1 VTLIIVKLKNKNGVG
16 GIITMLKKI
25 MIFLVAGLFAWAC
38 NTEDENAPV
47 KSIVELQERV
57 TKINTLNDELE
68 GKRTQLYS
76 LIREFNTTRNE
87 SEQFDIASLDTLM
100 GAEEKDLLRAMFKEE
115 KNISYDG
122 LLKNIIEKNNEIA
135 SLSEKITGLEA
146 KLPKPYEIKKGD
158 THYALVK
165 DFLMTNYDMDRKQV
179 REIAWKTAMVD
190 NILPG
195 NKVWMV
201 YADSILATYVT
212 QGTAK
217 VAPMTVQVLAKKQL
231 LEKAFEEGRTEGLKQ
246 VDTTAADSTGRL

>member
-1 VTLIIVKLKNKNGVG
+1 
-16 GIITMLKKI
+16 MLKKI
-25 MIFLVAGLFAWAC
+25 MYFLFAGLFIWAC

-57 TKINTLNDELE
+57 QKLNTMNDELE

-76 LIREFNTTRNE
+76 LIREFNSTRLDVD
-87 SEQFDIASLDTLM
+87 QFDIASLDTLM
-100 GAEEKDLLRAMFKEE
+100 GADEKDLLRAMFKEE
-115 KNISYDG
+115 KDISYNG

-135 SLSEKITGLEA
+135 SLNDKITALEA
-146 KLPKPYEIKKGD
+146 KLPKPYEVKKGD

-165 DFLMTNYDMDRKQV
+165 DFLMSNYGMDRKQV
-179 REIAWKTAMVD
+179 RDIAWKTAMVD
-190 NILPG
+190 NLVPG

-217 VAPMTVQVLAKKQL
+217 VAPMTIQVLAKKRM
-231 LEKAFEEGRTEGLKQ
+231 LEKAFEDGKLEGQQQVDSTVSTEG
-246 VDTTAADSTGRL
+246 TN